1 MPFWRDKL
9 TRFVNKGKRISIH
22 FFTICVGHGSRKQV
36 FEGASLMN
44 LRTLLSVTP

>member
-9 TRFVNKGKRISIH
+9 TSFVDEGRRISMH
-22 FFTICVGHGSRKQV
+22 FFKLCVGQGSREQA

-44 LRTLLSVTP
+44 LRTSLSVTP